1 MLLRRLTVLSKFY
14 RKILYV
20 IFTAVLVLAGIA
32 IYSLPN
38 SIAGISAAG
47 LWQPNASAPI
57 HWQWQ
62 IGTPFNTSTDLIPNV
77 TVYDIDAFDTSA
89 SVVAALHA
97 KGFIVVAYANFGTYE
112 NWRPDAAS
120 FPASVKGSSNG
131 WPGENWLDIRS
142 DAVKTIMAARLDLIK
157 SKGFDAVE
165 PDNVDGYSNST
176 GFPLSAQDQL
186 NYNEWIAAQC
196 HQRGLSVGL
205 KNDVDQVSAL
215 QPYFD
220 WTLNEESYKYSE
232 YSGLSAFTS
241 NNKAVFEVEYGKS
254 TAQAGALNA
263 LHFNSMTRDLDL
275 VSPASSGYVRLPC
288 IPDTQNSWTAVPQ
301 TTTTTPS
308 TTTTTKTTTSTST
321 TTTTAT
327 MAPVVTT
334 GTVKVSTTPAGAS
347 LIVDGTKSGLSP
359 LTLTLSKGSHIIQ
372 ASLSGFQDTTS
383 TVNIAAGDNITV
395 TLILNQIIVTTVPTT
410 TTTVTT
416 IPPITT
422 TTVPTTTATTI
433 PSIPPVVTTTTPL
446 VTIIPPIPPAV
457 TTTTPPVTTTTTPPD
472 PTNHDSKSGSR
483 HDHESQ
489 PTPPPVSPTPTRP
502 DPTADQNQHRNDDTN
517 HSTSDSSRDGNR
529 KGSR

>member
-288 IPDTQNSWTAVPQ
+288 IPDTQNSWL
-301 TTTTTPS
+301 
-308 TTTTTKTTTSTST
+308 K
-321 TTTTAT
+321 
-327 MAPVVTT
+327 
-334 GTVKVSTTPAGAS
+334 
-347 LIVDGTKSGLSP
+347 I
-359 LTLTLSKGSHIIQ
+359 
-372 ASLSGFQDTTS
+372 
-383 TVNIAAGDNITV
+383 N
-395 TLILNQIIVTTVPTT
+395 
-410 TTTVTT
+410 
-416 IPPITT
+416 
-422 TTVPTTTATTI
+422 
-433 PSIPPVVTTTTPL
+433 
-446 VTIIPPIPPAV
+446 
-457 TTTTPPVTTTTTPPD
+457 
-472 PTNHDSKSGSR
+472 
-483 HDHESQ
+483 E
-489 PTPPPVSPTPTRP
+489 
-502 DPTADQNQHRNDDTN
+502 
-517 HSTSDSSRDGNR
+517 
-529 KGSR
+529 